1 MHDLQALQQELEL
14 ARTPC
19 WLLLIHERKQQGNI
33 REQNMSLCQS
43 LQPLHYFMVS
53 IDGRQVAEAED
64 AAEVSASN

>member
-19 WLLLIHERKQQGNI
+19 WLLLIHERNQQGNI
-33 REQNMSLCQS
+33 REKNMSLCQS
-43 LQPLHYFMVS
+43 LHYFMVS
-53 IDGRQVAEAED
+53 MDGRQVAEAED